1 VNGQKSIN
9 WNSVVTNAVS
19 TLVAAVF
26 VGAAVIV
33 WNAATTID
41 AKIGTATTDIKINQG
56 ELENTQQNLEAS
68 QKTLT
73 EELASL
79 RTETRI
85 LRSRLDSYDEILRD
99 ESIVSSIPI
108 DKPLILPK
116 YEVSD
121 PQLSKLKEKDV
132 ERIFDEFQKN
142 RFDIQQ
148 QALKQ
153 K

>member
-1 VNGQKSIN
+1 MNGQKSIN